1 MEESYKCSKYVCA
14 RSKNWKSLEKQLALK
29 LIFSFLIVQT
39 NGILLIL
46 EREHAFS
53 RIRFLEYIW
62 VRIEKAF
69 SLNIFPVRKSYWE
82 IRAPQYTKQ
91 TYMACNSIRYQLY
104 GNYLEEYIRYVVF
117 MGLYSYQHPLA
128 MNAPN
133 YWLRKA
139 I

>member
-1 MEESYKCSKYVCA
+1 MLKVCMCTF
-14 RSKNWKSLEKQLALK
+14 KELEILEKTTRFK
-29 LIFSFLIVQT
+29 TDIFVFDSS
-39 NGILLIL
+39 N
-46 EREHAFS
+46 ERNSTYTGKRACIFAYSLS
-53 RIRFLEYIW
+53 RVHLSTY
-62 VRIEKAF
+62 
-69 SLNIFPVRKSYWE
+69 RKSILFEYFPCEKKLLWE

-104 GNYLEEYIRYVVF
+104 GNYLEKYIRYVVL
-117 MGLYSYQHPLA
+117 MDLYSYQHPLA